1 MVVTTTQTTT
11 RSGDAAWVVTWG
23 KGLTQTAVCLSKEE
37 ADSVAAEKLGYKG
50 TYKRWA
56 DPLVSFRHWM

>member
-50 TYKRWA
+50 TYKR
-56 DPLVSFRHWM
+56 